1 MRNFLGGFF
10 RGIIVNLFGIVIVY
24 IIVFCFMAPK
34 LPKDLKTMKVFV
46 SDMVNV
52 KGNILKMQNKSSD
65 ILSKPEMKLAVESD
79 SMTPEEMAK
88 AIAATE
94 VSPAELFMMKK
105 DMMRLQKQLDRIENQ
120 NRALSLRLSQQEKLQ
135 SPPSVPTSTQ

>member
-1 MRNFLGGFF
+1 MRNFFGGFF
-10 RGIIVNLFGIVIVY
+10 RGLIVNLFGIVVVY

-34 LPKDLKTMKVFV
+34 LPKDLKSMKVFV

-65 ILSKPEMKLAVESD
+65 VLSKPEMKLALESD

-105 DMMRLQKQLDRIENQ
+105 DMARLQKQLDRIENQ
-120 NRALSLRLSQQEKLQ
+120 NRALSLRLSQQEKQ
-135 SPPSVPTSTQ
+135 QAPPAVPTATQ

>member
-1 MRNFLGGFF
+1 MRNFFGGFF
-10 RGIIVNLFGIVIVY
+10 RGLIVNLFGIVVVY

-34 LPKDLKTMKVFV
+34 LPKDLKSMKVFV

-65 ILSKPEMKLAVESD
+65 VLSKPEMKLALESD

-105 DMMRLQKQLDRIENQ
+105 DMARLQKQLDRIENQ
-120 NRALSLRLSQQEKLQ
+120 NRALSLR
-135 SPPSVPTSTQ
+135 